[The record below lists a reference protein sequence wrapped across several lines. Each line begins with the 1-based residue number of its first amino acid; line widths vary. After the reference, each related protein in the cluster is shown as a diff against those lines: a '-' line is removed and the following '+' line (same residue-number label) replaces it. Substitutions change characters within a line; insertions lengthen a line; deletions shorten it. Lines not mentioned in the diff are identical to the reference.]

1 MVRLIYILS
10 LGSFA
15 FIFGGI
21 QSCSSPL
28 KLVQSEGSYITLT
41 TSAEDS
47 TVALLLNPYKDSVQK
62 SMGKVLCSSE
72 EALPKIKGEA
82 ETALGNLMSDIVL
95 NEGQKMHKE
104 VQLSV
109 LNLGGI
115 RASLPQGNIRLGDVY
130 SLMPFDNRIVLIRLG
145 KKEIHEMVQYIGNH
159 LGTPFSGM
167 ALRCR
172 EGNWLGE
179 IQGVSADA
187 SDSILVATSDFLA
200 QGGDK
205 MNFFL
210 KGRIVHDRGK
220 LLRESIVDYLISIDS
235 KGQRLSKALDYRI
248 QPCTTP

>member
-15 FIFGGI
+15 FIFCGI

-62 SMGKVLCSSE
+62 SMGKVLCRSE

-179 IQGVSADA
+179 IQGISAEA
-187 SDSILVATSDFLA
+187 SDSILVA
-200 QGGDK
+200 
-205 MNFFL
+205 
-210 KGRIVHDRGK
+210 H
-220 LLRESIVDYLISIDS
+220 LISWHRAVT
-235 KGQRLSKALDYRI
+235 K
-248 QPCTTP
+248 

>member
-62 SMGKVLCSSE
+62 SMGKVLCRSE

-95 NEGQKMHKE
+95 NEGQKMLKE

-179 IQGVSADA
+179 IQGVSAEA

-210 KGRIVHDRGK
+210 KGRIVHDQGK